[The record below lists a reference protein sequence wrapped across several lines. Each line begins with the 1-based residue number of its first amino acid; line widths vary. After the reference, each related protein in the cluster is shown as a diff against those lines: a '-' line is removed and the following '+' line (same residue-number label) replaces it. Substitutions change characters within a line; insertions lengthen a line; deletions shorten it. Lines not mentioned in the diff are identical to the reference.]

1 MIEEADL
8 KNNLREEEFKKLF
21 LFKGYFRLAWQFAK
35 LKKINSNNDAAEK
48 TLLAFDEDTQK
59 SIKSLA
65 APMLKFIDEHPE
77 FDLSTPAFEEN
88 WSQNDIQAFYEQY
101 PFLMGSG
108 LDKKVW
114 EDLETQKSNG
124 NIWNKWIASP
134 LSVAAEVC
142 ESASFKYPVPPA
154 DVILLMIQT
163 GLAFFANRANQK
175 AMKYDPAIQPLPE
188 KVTAYPK
195 FGLFG
200 GAVALL
206 GIGMGVLFTGP
217 LVTVLAPFLT
227 ATGALGVSLISLIAF
242 GRSISAF
249 VREIRKNKDPKET
262 HGLRIFQ
269 KGLECLKSAMITA
282 FYISVSI
289 LAVAAVVALFA
300 HPVGLGALAGGM
312 ATFALAT
319 VGLSVG
325 TAILSKVSEWRIK
338 KITERSLQE
347 QVELEKKP
355 GTDNAVELTQK
366 NLLENKEEVS
376 HRAQTD
382 QAFETRASASLSQT
396 VQPETVG
403 ASKAES
409 LESQKESPEK
419 TDRKHMTFSFK
430 SVKANFTRTKHA
442 AEEAAHRKRNKPN
455 A

>member
-1 MIEEADL
+1 M
-8 KNNLREEEFKKLF
+8 
-21 LFKGYFRLAWQFAK
+21 
-35 LKKINSNNDAAEK
+35 
-48 TLLAFDEDTQK
+48 DTQK

-65 APMLKFIDEHPE
+65 APILKFIDEHPE

-88 WSQNDIQAFYEQY
+88 WSQNDIRVFYKQY

-114 EDLETQKSNG
+114 EDLETQRSDA

-163 GLAFFANRANQK
+163 GLAFFANRANQQ

-188 KVTAYPK
+188 KVTVYPK
-195 FGLFG
+195 SGLFG
-200 GAVALL
+200 GGVALL
-206 GIGMGVLFTGP
+206 GISVGVLFTGP
-217 LVTVLAPFLT
+217 LVTFLAPVLT
-227 ATGALGVSLISLIAF
+227 AVGALAVSVISLIAF
-242 GRSISAF
+242 GRSIGAF

-269 KGLECLKSAMITA
+269 KGLECLKSAMVTA

-300 HPVGLGALAGGM
+300 HPVGLGVLAGGM
-312 ATFALAT
+312 ATFALVT

-338 KITERSLQE
+338 KITERSLKE
-347 QVELEKKP
+347 EVELEKKP
-355 GTDNAVELTQK
+355 GADNAVELTQQNLRE
-366 NLLENKEEVS
+366 NLLENKEKFI

-382 QAFETRASASLSQT
+382 KAFETRESASLSQT
-396 VQPETVG
+396 AEPQTVDP
-403 ASKAES
+403 SKAES
-409 LESQKESPEK
+409 LESQKESLEK
-419 TDRKHMTFSFK
+419 TDRKQMTFRFK
-430 SVKANFTRTKHA
+430 SVKANLTRMKHA